1 MMIVLD
7 SSAMLAYLRGET
19 GGVVIRN
26 LLAEDVDVCAHAT
39 NLCEVYYDFLR
50 GSDVATAEN
59 AIKCLKA
66 DGIIERNDMDSTF
79 WRDVAM
85 VIGTQR
91 KLGNR
96 IALGDAFGIALARRE
111 NAKFYTSDRGELA
124 SVHERGLCQI
134 EFIR

>member
-1 MMIVLD
+1 MIVLD
-7 SSAMLAYLRGET
+7 SSAMLAYLRDET
-19 GGVVIRN
+19 GSDVVRS

-50 GSDVATAEN
+50 SRDAIIAEE
-59 AIKCLKA
+59 AITCLKT

-79 WRDVAM
+79 WRDVAT

-91 KLGNR
+91 KLGSR

-111 NAKFYTSDRGELA
+111 DAEFYTSDRGELE
-124 SVHERGLCQI
+124 SVHERGVCKI
-134 EFIR
+134 VFIR

>member
-1 MMIVLD
+1 MIVID

-19 GGVVIRN
+19 GGDVIRN
-26 LLAEDVDVCAHAT
+26 LLAEDIDVCAHAT

-50 GSDVATAEN
+50 NSDAATALN
-59 AIKCLKA
+59 AIECLKA
-66 DGIIERNDMDSTF
+66 DGIIERNDMDFTF
-79 WRDVAM
+79 WRDIAT

-91 KLGNR
+91 KLGSR

-111 NAKFYTSDRGELA
+111 NADFYTSDRGELE
-124 SVHERGLCQI
+124 SIHERGLCKI